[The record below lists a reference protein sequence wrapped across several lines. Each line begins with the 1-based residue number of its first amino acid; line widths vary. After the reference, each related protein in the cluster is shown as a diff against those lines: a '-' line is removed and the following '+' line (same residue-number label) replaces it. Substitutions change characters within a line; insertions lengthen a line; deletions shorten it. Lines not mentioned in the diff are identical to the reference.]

1 MLAFTGRPTARRP
14 RSWTAPPG
22 TIREPKVVKALQ
34 ETPGEQV
41 LLELQARSAWNQR
54 DYELARRIA
63 EQAAGLAADL
73 NDDNAWWN
81 MTFLQAECLRKQGLM
96 NESVIVGRSLQNH
109 PVTAQSTALAV
120 RVATLV
126 SFALQGC
133 GALREAVA
141 EARGAAAQAS
151 LAPGQQELHIEAQNA
166 LIAALADSDQLTD
179 AWTECLVLADLLE
192 ENASKQTAGMSYWA
206 IGNVAF
212 LLQRVEDGTKYH
224 RLAADN
230 LSPTNDLDLWA
241 RFNRASAALRL
252 AAGVVE
258 PETLECIDRAE
269 MASSIV
275 GGSERDRLE
284 LALTR
289 AHWLV
294 LTGQFDAAIERL
306 RAVTSQES
314 LLATHTAAEARFLLG
329 QAYNARHIE
338 LEALL
343 NLEASEQLFVQ
354 SGANDRAAA
363 ARQLI
368 HQVQGG

>member
-1 MLAFTGRPTARRP
+1 MP
-14 RSWTAPPG
+14 RGAV
-22 TIREPKVVKALQ
+22 REPKVVKVLQ
-34 ETPGEQV
+34 GITGEQV

-54 DYELARRIA
+54 DYEQAQRIA
-63 EQAAGLAADL
+63 EQAAAMAAEL
-73 NDDNAWWN
+73 HDDNAWWN
-81 MTFLQAECLRKQGLM
+81 MTFLQAESLRKQGLVR
-96 NESVIVGRSLQNH
+96 ESALVARTLQDHPMTEQSAALVARVCTMTSL
-109 PVTAQSTALAV
+109 
-120 RVATLV
+120 
-126 SFALQGC
+126 ALQGS
-133 GALREAVA
+133 GDLADAVV
-141 EARGAAAQAS
+141 EARRAAESAARI
-151 LAPGQQELHIEAQNA
+151 PGQQELHIEAQNA
-166 LIAALADSDQLTD
+166 LIAALADSDQLND

-224 RLAADN
+224 RLAAEN